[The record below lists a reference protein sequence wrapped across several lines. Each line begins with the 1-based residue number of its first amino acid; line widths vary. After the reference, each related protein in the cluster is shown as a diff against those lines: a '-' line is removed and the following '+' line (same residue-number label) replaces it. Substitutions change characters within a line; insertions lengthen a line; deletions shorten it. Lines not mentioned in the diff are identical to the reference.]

1 MIETKEKRQKKI
13 RDDRKIARKRWEEE
27 KETAI
32 NLGLPMP
39 KKPRTKVFQITLLSR
54 KVYVLLGTYIL
65 SRHGAM
71 FNNQC
76 SISFQL
82 TCSYCENDKGGFE
95 GSEYDRHLIA
105 VHSYDYCKL
114 CWVMGP
120 RNSVR
125 LHIAT
130 THPKK
135 VFLRQ
140 QQGSKNDVKNLK
152 FPYFHTIGA

>member
-1 MIETKEKRQKKI
+1 
-13 RDDRKIARKRWEEE
+13 
-27 KETAI
+27 
-32 NLGLPMP
+32 
-39 KKPRTKVFQITLLSR
+39 
-54 KVYVLLGTYIL
+54 
-65 SRHGAM
+65 M

-135 VFLRQ
+135 VFLIQ
-140 QQGSKNDVKNLK
+140 QQGSKNDVIKISNFRISIQLVLNYLFSNSSFASFAAATVLNLAPQK
-152 FPYFHTIGA
+152 E

>member
-1 MIETKEKRQKKI
+1 MYY
-13 RDDRKIARKRWEEE
+13 W
-27 KETAI
+27 
-32 NLGLPMP
+32 
-39 KKPRTKVFQITLLSR
+39 V
-54 KVYVLLGTYIL
+54 L

-71 FNNQC
+71 FNIQC

-140 QQGSKNDVKNLK
+140 QQGSKNDVITISL
-152 FPYFHTIGA
+152 FPYNWYLNIFFPTLALLHLL

>member
-1 MIETKEKRQKKI
+1 
-13 RDDRKIARKRWEEE
+13 
-27 KETAI
+27 
-32 NLGLPMP
+32 
-39 KKPRTKVFQITLLSR
+39 
-54 KVYVLLGTYIL
+54 
-65 SRHGAM
+65 M

-140 QQGSKNDVKNLK
+140 QQGSKNDVKTSNFPISIQLELKYLFSNSSFASFAVATVLNLAPQK
-152 FPYFHTIGA
+152 E

>member
-1 MIETKEKRQKKI
+1 MYYWVHICQ
-13 RDDRKIARKRWEEE
+13 
-27 KETAI
+27 
-32 NLGLPMP
+32 
-39 KKPRTKVFQITLLSR
+39 
-54 KVYVLLGTYIL
+54 L

-140 QQGSKNDVKNLK
+140 QQGSKNDEISP
-152 FPYFHTIGA
+152 FPYNWCLNIFFSNSSFASFAVATVLNLAPQKE